1 MELNFEK
8 LNEFLSHRDG
18 RAALV
23 NYIYQ
28 KQGFELRRVDF
39 KAAAERLGKSDRTV
53 RRYIAQLADLKIILL
68 QGDSIKLNQDVLKAI

>member
-28 KQGFELRRVDF
+28 KQGFELCRVDF
-39 KAAAERLGKSDRTV
+39 RAAAVKLGKSDRTV

-68 QGDSIKLNQDVLKAI
+68 QGDSIKLNQDILKAI